1 MNFSEKMD
9 TIRYV
14 LGENYTVKDNFDN
27 MNMRYHIHIKR
38 DGTNWNLKMEF
49 SSSDITM
56 MGENFIGAVCR
67 AAVSEFGTY
76 VAKRFDKGVY

>member
-27 MNMRYHIHIKR
+27 MNMRYYIHIKR

-49 SSSDITM
+49 SSSDIMM

-67 AAVSEFGTY
+67 AAVSEFGVY